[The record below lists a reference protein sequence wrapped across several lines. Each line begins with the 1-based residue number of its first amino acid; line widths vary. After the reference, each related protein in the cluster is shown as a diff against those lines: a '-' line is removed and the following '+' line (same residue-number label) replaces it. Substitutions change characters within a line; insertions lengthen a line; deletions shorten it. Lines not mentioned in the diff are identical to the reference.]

1 MPGITSRW
9 ANLTAQLILTVL
21 ALVFIS
27 PLIIMIRVSL
37 QGGGWGNYLA
47 VLQHPLIPRFFLNSA
62 VVTALTIVLTYVS
75 TVLAAYAFAKL
86 KLRGKVLLFN
96 AMLVGLMVPAISVV
110 VPLFVL
116 FKNLQLFNNYWALVL
131 PYTAFGLPFTLLL
144 MRNFFDGLP
153 DELLDAARIDGCN
166 SFKALLWVVVPLSKS
181 ISLVVVI
188 WTFLTAWNEYFLAL
202 VFMRSTT
209 MQVVTQAPQFF
220 TDFYDAD
227 IGKIFAAL
235 VLISLPVMVTYLSL
249 QKYFEDGIVSGSLK

>member
-27 PLIIMIRVSL
+27 PLIIMVRVSL

-47 VLQHPLIPRFFLNSA
+47 VLQHPLIPRFFLNSL
-62 VVTALTIVLTYVS
+62 VVTALTIVLTYVA
-75 TVLAAYAFAKL
+75 TVLAAYAFARL
-86 KLRGKVLLFN
+86 KLRGRVLLFN
-96 AMLVGLMVPAISVV
+96 AMLVGLMVPAIAVV

-181 ISLVVVI
+181 ISMVVII
-188 WTFLTAWNEYFLAL
+188 WTFLTAWNEYFLGARFHA
-202 VFMRSTT
+202 VNNYAGRYAS
-209 MQVVTQAPQFF
+209 API
-220 TDFYDAD
+220 FYR
-227 IGKIFAAL
+227 FL
-235 VLISLPVMVTYLSL
+235 RR
-249 QKYFEDGIVSGSLK
+249 